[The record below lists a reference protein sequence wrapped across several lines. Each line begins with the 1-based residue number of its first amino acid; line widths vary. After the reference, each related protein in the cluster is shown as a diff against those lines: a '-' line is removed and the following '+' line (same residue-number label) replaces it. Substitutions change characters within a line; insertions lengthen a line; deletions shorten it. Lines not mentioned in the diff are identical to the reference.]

1 MAIAKKHKRTLV
13 YGDSTYYWWVKRDDD
28 YDRPV
33 LHIASEDKGL
43 IVLYPTEQNGERR
56 YLVSIGRVFKNR
68 TTSGCWQR
76 YRMTKLDAGREQ
88 DAGQHTAK
96 ADERVSEDFPVTPGF
111 VASLLGWCLDE
122 GDAESVTWNGRDIWL

>member
-1 MAIAKKHKRTLV
+1 M
-13 YGDSTYYWWVKRDDD
+13 
-28 YDRPV
+28 
-33 LHIASEDKGL
+33 
-43 IVLYPTEQNGERR
+43 LYPTEQNGERR

-76 YRMTKLDAGREQ
+76 YRIPKLDAGREP
-88 DAGQHTAK
+88 DAGQDTEK
-96 ADERVSEDFPVTPGF
+96 ADEPVMEAFPVTPGF